1 MFPRDF
7 TPLNVRD
14 DAKTGMRAFDVDFLK
29 HPKKYESLGA
39 KIPKGVLLVGNPGT
53 GKTMLARAVAS
64 HAGLLLVDEPTA
76 QLDLATAASVNRTL
90 HGLSISGAIVV
101 VATHDPRTRDAC
113 TDIIDLRDYQ

>member
-1 MFPRDF
+1 MWHCPIFLAGNAGTKPKSTLCHCYASFGLDHLAAKQFRD
-7 TPLNVRD
+7 LSGGEAQR
-14 DAKTGMRAFDVDFLK
+14 L
-29 HPKKYESLGA
+29 
-39 KIPKGVLLVGNPGT
+39 
-53 GKTMLARAVAS
+53 MLARAVAS

>member
-1 MFPRDF
+1 
-7 TPLNVRD
+7 
-14 DAKTGMRAFDVDFLK
+14 
-29 HPKKYESLGA
+29 
-39 KIPKGVLLVGNPGT
+39 
-53 GKTMLARAVAS
+53 MLARAVAS

-101 VATHDPRTRDAC
+101 VATHDPRTCDAC